1 MLYIE
6 SIASGLQNYG
16 GFLVVLPGFEQHP
29 RAPIWAA
36 DAAVADEV
44 VALLHGVSADR
55 KFRVLAAQVAQQ
67 LDLARVSRTRAAR
80 VGKENPR
87 GGEALWL
94 TGCSSC
100 SGCASSTHDAC
111 CAGWTGC
118 SVCAVD
124 PRRTRSTSWTG
135 CSRRSIRSIGS
146 RHASGTSWASW
157 TL

>member
-44 VALLHGVSADR
+44 VALLHGVFADR
-55 KFRVLAAQVAQQ
+55 QFPAYAAPISQQFSLALFRPA
-67 LDLARVSRTRAAR
+67 RAAR

-100 SGCASSTHDAC
+100 SG
-111 CAGWTGC
+111 
-118 SVCAVD
+118 
-124 PRRTRSTSWTG
+124 
-135 CSRRSIRSIGS
+135 
-146 RHASGTSWASW
+146 
-157 TL
+157 